1 MAPGGDRR
9 GSRRRAARRAL
20 KARASRR
27 QRPKDKRSTR
37 TTKMRRR
44 ATDASF
50 EPLQGDSAPRRALAS
65 MPPTRFG
72 PVALAPA
79 PDEQGHDGC
88 ELRAPPDT
96 SLQAGIGRRRKGP
109 ALDRITTTF
118 GFALASTRTNM
129 TFPIPGRRRLPPR
142 QSCGSQQPYDEK
154 RPQGRGKR
162 RSRARSKSSA
172 ARRFPPPHERTSA
185 SRVPHRLRS
194 ERVWKTAGY
203 ATALRGRASP
213 AVSHTRP
220 TPLPKAAIPAQPRQ
234 RFRSFPQ

>member
-1 MAPGGDRR
+1 
-9 GSRRRAARRAL
+9 
-20 KARASRR
+20 
-27 QRPKDKRSTR
+27 
-37 TTKMRRR
+37 MRRR
-44 ATDASF
+44 ATNASF

-129 TFPIPGRRRLPPR
+129 TFPIPGRRRLPPQAKSR
-142 QSCGSQQPYDEK
+142 ELRAIRPKAPTRAWKTAVSGSLEAQL
-154 RPQGRGKR
+154 RPPFPTPTRTLERVEGLTPPAQRKGVENGGLRYGATG
-162 RSRARSKSSA
+162 ARF
-172 ARRFPPPHERTSA
+172 ARRFPHPPNAAPKS
-185 SRVPHRLRS
+185 SYS
-194 ERVWKTAGY
+194 GS
-203 ATALRGRASP
+203 ASP
-213 AVSHTRP
+213 ALPLFPPPRTLEMFKNQLDKPNPIRARP
-220 TPLPKAAIPAQPRQ
+220 
-234 RFRSFPQ
+234 